1 MEKKKIH
8 LLAAGLITSF
18 MLPFNVLAYSDKIIV
33 GGENIGIHIDSK
45 GVMVIGFYKVNGTTN
60 KANLEVGDIIIK
72 VNDIDISS
80 IEELTNA
87 IDEQIKDD
95 QITLTYTRN
104 ENTNETTLKLDQVD
118 GVYKTGLYVKDG
130 ITGIGTL
137 TYIDPGTKIFG
148 TLGHEIVES
157 NSNKRVE
164 VKTGTIFSSKVTGIT
179 KSENG
184 LAGEKNAK
192 FNQSEIYGT
201 IDKNTIAGIYGSYD
215 EEDIPEK
222 DLYEILQKNEV
233 KIGPAK
239 ILTVL
244 ENDTIEEFEINI
256 TKINESNSIK
266 NIAFEITDKRL
277 LEKTGGVVQGM
288 SGSPIIQNGKVA
300 GAVTHVILDNVTT
313 GYGIF
318 IVTML
323 EEGER

>member
-87 IDEQIKDD
+87 IDEQIKDN

>member
-80 IEELTNA
+80 IEEPTNA